1 MIVNG
6 RPIPAQDFYQKVGSA
21 GQSGGIGAWYVYSA
35 TNVRL
40 GELTLGYDFP
50 IQKWGGFVKGL
61 NVSLIGKN
69 LFFFYR
75 KAPYDPELTASTGTY
90 MRGIDNFMSPSLR
103 TLGFSVKVQF

>member
-1 MIVNG
+1 MVCILSHQ
-6 RPIPAQDFYQKVGSA
+6 RTPSA
-21 GQSGGIGAWYVYSA
+21 SSP
-35 TNVRL
+35 
-40 GELTLGYDFP
+40 LGYDFP

-90 MRGIDNFMSPSLR
+90 MQGIDNFMSPSLR